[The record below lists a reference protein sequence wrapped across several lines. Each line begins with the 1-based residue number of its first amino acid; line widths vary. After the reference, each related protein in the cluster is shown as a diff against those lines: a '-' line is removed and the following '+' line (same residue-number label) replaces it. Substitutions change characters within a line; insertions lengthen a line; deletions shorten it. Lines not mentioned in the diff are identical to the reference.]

1 MTIFYKGRH
10 YKNKRRMSLFK
21 KAIIFFSIIIL
32 LSGIGLS
39 TTIWYL
45 VRDIPSIDSLREYQP
60 IVGTRVYSYDNR
72 LIGEFYVEKRILVP
86 LKRIPRELFQS
97 ILAVEDARFYDHR
110 GIDLLGIIRAFLT
123 NIESFRIRQGASTIT
138 QQLTRLLFL
147 SPEKSYKRKIREAAL
162 AMKIE
167 KLLTKDEILELY
179 LNQIYFGHGAYGVQA
194 ASKTYFGKDV
204 EDITLSEGAFLA
216 GLLKAPND
224 YSPYYHPERAKRR
237 QGIVLKR
244 MLKEGFITKEQFQKA
259 YKQNL
264 YFNRLKKKEA
274 IAPYFLEYIRQYL
287 ASRYGD
293 DRLYKGG
300 LKVYTTLNIEMQKT
314 ANKAVQNG
322 LRDIDKRQG
331 FRGPIDHK
339 DVEDILKGSE
349 KITPYNISD
358 LKEEDIVDGI
368 VLDVDSK
375 RAVVMAGEI
384 KGKIFKKDMLWAAK
398 RLKGPDLKDAEII
411 KNAKPSDILKAGDI
425 VKVGI
430 KSIDKNKKEALFT
443 LEQEPL
449 IEGALISLDPY
460 TGFIK
465 AMVGGYDYGRSEF
478 NRAVFARR
486 QPGSAFKPLVYA
498 SAIEKG
504 FTPATTI
511 IDSPLIYT
519 DTVTEKVWKPENYE
533 EKFYGPIMLREAL
546 IHSRNVAT
554 VKLLEKL
561 GINNVIAFAKKIGI
575 KSPLAKDLS
584 LGLGSS
590 SLGVLELTS
599 AYGVFANQGV
609 RVEPVAILSVKDLSG
624 NVLESHQPEIKA
636 VVSKETSYIITNI
649 LEDVIQRGTGRKARV
664 LKRALAGKTGTTNNF
679 TDAWF
684 VGFAPNI
691 ATGVWVGFD
700 DRRSLGDRESGARA
714 ALPIWIAFMK
724 KALETY
730 PSKSFEIPENIVFTK
745 IDPSTGLLASKWTDN
760 PVIEIFAKGTE
771 PTEYYKPRARAT
783 NFFRIDLE

>member
-1 MTIFYKGRH
+1 
-10 YKNKRRMSLFK
+10 MSLFK